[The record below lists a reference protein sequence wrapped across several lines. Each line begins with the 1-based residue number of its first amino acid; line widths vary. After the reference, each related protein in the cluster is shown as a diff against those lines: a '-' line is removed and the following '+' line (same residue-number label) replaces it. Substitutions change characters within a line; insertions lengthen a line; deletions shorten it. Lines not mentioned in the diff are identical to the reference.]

1 MPTFDHGR
9 STKVWVDGWDLS
21 AYLRT
26 ATAPYNAGELDTT
39 TYGNNGEKSFQKD
52 NSDSTISL
60 GGFWRDTV
68 SEPVETILNAASV
81 ITIAPAG
88 AVLNN
93 PARLAYVFGTKT
105 ETPSDAGDLIQQSAD
120 YRARGGVG
128 RGRLIRVP
136 GAPVSAGGNGT
147 STDFSAASLNYWSAS
162 LHLLAIDAGTFT
174 GTLQHSA
181 DNTTWVA
188 AGVFTALTAKGGA
201 YLSGSGRL
209 ERYRRIIWTF
219 AGGTSADFVASL
231 ASA

>member
-1 MPTFDHGR
+1 MPTFEHGR
-9 STKVWVDGWDLS
+9 LTKVWVDGYDLS
-21 AYLRT
+21 TYLRT

-39 TYGNNGEKSFQKD
+39 TYGNNGDKSFQKD
-52 NSDSTISL
+52 LSDSTISL

-68 SEPVETILNAASV
+68 GEPVETVLNNAAV
-81 ITIAPAG
+81 ITIAPSG

-105 ETPSDAGDLIQQSAD
+105 ETPADAGDLIQQSAD
-120 YRARGGVG
+120 YRARDGVG
-128 RGRLIRVP
+128 RGRLIRIP
-136 GAPVSAGGNGT
+136 TPVSAGGNG
-147 STDFSAASLNYWSAS
+147 SSVDFAAASLNHWSAA

-188 AGVFTALTAKGGA
+188 AGVFTALTTQGAA

-209 ERYRRIIWTF
+209 ERYRRVIWTF
-219 AGGTSADFVASL
+219 AGGTSADFVVSHASY
-231 ASA
+231 

>member
-21 AYLRT
+21 SYLRT

-39 TYGNNGEKSFQKD
+39 TYGTTDKTYQKD

-60 GGFWRDTV
+60 AGFWRDSVT
-68 SEPVETILNAASV
+68 EPVETILNAASV

-105 ETPSDAGDLIQQSAD
+105 ETPADAGDLIQQSAD
-120 YRARGGVG
+120 YRARQGVG

-136 GAPVSAGGNGT
+136 TPVSAGGNGP
-147 STDFSAASLNYWSAS
+147 SVDFAAASLNYWSAA
-162 LHLLAIDAGTFT
+162 LHLTAIDAGTFT

-188 AGVFTALTAKGGA
+188 AGVFTALTAPGGA